1 LDLEDTDKSGG
12 LGITEILTAYDEIFS
27 DERKQLALILTPDF
41 KKEGWSLDRI
51 MKALQN
57 IEEAL
62 EKEGSISKDEFY
74 QIKNE
79 LLTHPEH
86 MVALLKDQDPERS
99 PDDVLLASVTQT
111 LTQHVMTNIQ
121 RVSSTT
127 PGNALHSFKA
137 FVDADELQD
146 TLQKFEELK
155 GVCGITGYKDTYS
168 KIKEKTQGDIRSVML
183 WKLLDVKRAAAE
195 YKTANIEKAKVLIV
209 GAGPGGLRVAVECAL
224 LGARTVVV
232 EKRDTFSRHNLLHVW
247 QSSIRDL
254 TNLGAK
260 FFFPQFC
267 TGGINHIAI
276 RRLQLLLLK
285 IALILGVKVLGM
297 VGYAT
302 KGQRKGDYMEAK
314 LEGTNPNLTPEDA
327 LYNVLIGADGEG
339 SFIGNE
345 WGFERKVFQGGQ
357 AIGVTANFQNKGTPE
372 ESHLKEFG
380 LLAVYNQ
387 SFFTELITKYKIELE
402 NLVYYR
408 GETHYFV
415 MTVKRKSLLERG
427 ICKKDAQHV
436 PELLNKDNVDRSKLE
451 ALVRD
456 IADYVQLPA
465 SSAFCQDP
473 HGGNDVSIFDFSQ
486 KKQAEIPAKLTDT
499 VVAMVGDSL
508 KEPFWPLGTGANRA
522 ILSSLDLA
530 WTIKRYF
537 SEPALS
543 HDALLA
549 SAKQVYQ
556 LLGSSSPNDIHT
568 NFGLHTID
576 PKTRYKGNQH
586 NIYH

>member
-1 LDLEDTDKSGG
+1 
-12 LGITEILTAYDEIFS
+12 
-27 DERKQLALILTPDF
+27 
-41 KKEGWSLDRI
+41 
-51 MKALQN
+51 
-57 IEEAL
+57 
-62 EKEGSISKDEFY
+62 
-74 QIKNE
+74 
-79 LLTHPEH
+79 
-86 MVALLKDQDPERS
+86 
-99 PDDVLLASVTQT
+99 
-111 LTQHVMTNIQ
+111 
-121 RVSSTT
+121 
-127 PGNALHSFKA
+127 
-137 FVDADELQD
+137 
-146 TLQKFEELK
+146 
-155 GVCGITGYKDTYS
+155 
-168 KIKEKTQGDIRSVML
+168 
-183 WKLLDVKRAAAE
+183 
-195 YKTANIEKAKVLIV
+195 
-209 GAGPGGLRVAVECAL
+209 
-224 LGARTVVV
+224 
-232 EKRDTFSRHNLLHVW
+232 VW